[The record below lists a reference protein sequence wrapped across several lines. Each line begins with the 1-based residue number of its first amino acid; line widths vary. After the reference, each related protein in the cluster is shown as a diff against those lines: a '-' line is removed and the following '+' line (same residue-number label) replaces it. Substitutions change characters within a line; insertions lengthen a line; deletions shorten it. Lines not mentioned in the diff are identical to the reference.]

1 MEFQEH
7 LDPRVHRDSQ
17 AQRVIKESQELLLR
31 VQQAKE
37 EKREHQAVWAE
48 MVTLEHQV
56 SMDPR
61 ACRA

>member
-1 MEFQEH
+1 VLAHKKTKKKSKTDSLIFLMCIHQ
-7 LDPRVHRDSQ
+7 VHRDSQ

-48 MVTLEHQV
+48 MV
-56 SMDPR
+56 
-61 ACRA
+61 